1 VDVDCS
7 RPTEKKKEGK
17 EEKDYPRRY
26 GRRLEKESKHG
37 KSTVNTIQEET
48 LDRYK
53 RLRNEVNRAIRQE
66 EDKIRKQILRG
77 FKGNP
82 KRFYGYMRN
91 MKTVKDNLTVLR
103 KDDGELTTTDQET
116 ADLISAYFKEVYT
129 VEDLR
134 KLCGGH
140 GKRFELEGHRPGLW
154 RVSSHEEA
162 AATQLRQ
169 IAEPDAIHPLLLKEC
184 ATVLAEPLS
193 MICQQ

>member
-1 VDVDCS
+1 VDCS

-129 VEDLR
+129 VEDLENFAVVMGR
-134 KLCGGH
+134 DLNWKDTDLDFGVSVVMKKLQ
-140 GKRFELEGHRPGLW
+140 
-154 RVSSHEEA
+154 
-162 AATQLRQ
+162 QLNSDKSPSRMLFIRCYSRNVQ
-169 IAEPDAIHPLLLKEC
+169 PSWQNRC
-184 ATVLAEPLS
+184 R
-193 MICQQ
+193 